1 MDPKID
7 GPFPSANIPER
18 LHFQSMEE
26 FDRECEEREATEKVK
41 MQSQKKVKGPPP
53 AKKQK
58 KIVDV
63 NALAAEAAAL
73 EEMGDMNWIGKLNG
87 QL

>member
-1 MDPKID
+1 MDPSI
-7 GPFPSANIPER
+7 GPLPSANIPER

-26 FDRECEEREATEKVK
+26 FDRECEQREAVERAK
-41 MQSQKKVKGPPP
+41 MQPQKKVKGPPP
-53 AKKQK
+53 SKKQK
-58 KIVDV
+58 KTVDT

-73 EEMGDMNWIGKLNG
+73 EEMGEMNWIGKLNG